1 MSWKGETHW
10 TTRPKGRISAATF
23 SQKECPRYSLHY
35 FLLKYLLI
43 CYTNLRCLSSG
54 ENMIHLEYFNLYS
67 AKFSLDIMLCSASA
81 VWVIFK
87 ESEQS
92 GYAKHLRTTGVDLQ
106 PGGIMLWRSVYVC
119 SPPAPSSPVQCFY
132 HHHNYYNANIFNY
145 ITCMVPVRIMLWL
158 SQYSLHTIFTIFY
171 QWVQSY
177 IGQMWFTAEHA
188 VHVGPWAKTLTL
200 VQWPNVVHYGFM
212 HTTSCSALPPRY
224 CIVTICMVQVGIM
237 LWPS

>member
-1 MSWKGETHW
+1 MLLNFFSSTSIAHSLMSWKGETHW

-54 ENMIHLEYFNLYS
+54 ENMIHQEYFNLYS

-92 GYAKHLRTTGVDLQ
+92 VGTRSTYAPQGST
-106 PGGIMLWRSVYVC
+106 C
-119 SPPAPSSPVQCFY
+119 S
-132 HHHNYYNANIFNY
+132 
-145 ITCMVPVRIMLWL
+145 
-158 SQYSLHTIFTIFY
+158 
-171 QWVQSY
+171 
-177 IGQMWFTAEHA
+177 
-188 VHVGPWAKTLTL
+188 
-200 VQWPNVVHYGFM
+200 
-212 HTTSCSALPPRY
+212 
-224 CIVTICMVQVGIM
+224 QVE
-237 LWPS
+237 